1 MFVGVDIKHKLIPS
15 LIRWMQTSKYYL
27 SHASRVL
34 QNNKNTLNR
43 ISFFYFI
50 FFLQKT
56 EL

>member
-34 QNNKNTLNR
+34 QNNKNTL
-43 ISFFYFI
+43 IEFHFFI
-50 FFLQKT
+50 LFFLQKT